1 MYTIPEKVNRILN
14 IIILSLL
21 LIFVR
26 VWYLAVIQHE
36 EKKLEALKPKQK
48 LVIERV
54 ERATIRDRF
63 NIPLATN
70 KIQYHAS
77 IRYAD
82 ICQIPRL
89 KWEKNKEGKQVRVP
103 KRLLFIKE
111 LSSLLAK
118 ELQMD
123 ALQIEDII
131 HGKASLFPHT
141 PFLIKKNISEQEYY
155 RLKLLEK
162 DWAGIY
168 AEKRS
173 RRFYPN
179 GKTACDVIGYMSA
192 INQKEY
198 YHIAEELKYLKEYLF
213 LRELGEIC
221 ILPKGFTN
229 PLQVRE
235 RLQILQEKAYTI
247 NDSIGKTGIEAV
259 YDAELR
265 GYIGEKIYEID
276 TKGNLL
282 RSLPNSREATP
293 GQRIILTISQELQ
306 QFAENLL
313 TIHEKERDLTQEIT
327 LQYPWIK
334 GGAIVAIEPNT
345 GELLA
350 FASYPRFDPNDFV
363 SGSPAVLKWLESERL
378 IADIWDGCQ
387 DLERERIDPLTQ
399 QLYQEKLHLC
409 LDHYLDALLSPN
421 SEIKSCFSRIKNL
434 NIACE
439 FQKISKQLLKLS
451 QQPSYLNLFATLYN
465 IAPHRASRF
474 PLDETPKI
482 QKCFFPQELKQNLDS
497 FLVEIKYNDDKL
509 LLLDLCRLLVNE
521 EAFSSELL
529 QAVGHLKLSDYYIL
543 NQFSSQIQR
552 FLLSQAKQWFHELD
566 FPVWRKQN
574 FASFLKQK
582 RQEEKQQKK
591 WTKPYTDYLDLA
603 EKNLFAIFW
612 EKIRFPMFQSFILES
627 IEKTDSH
634 LIPYLERAIEEKKKI
649 VPIQKCADELKK
661 TISLLPS
668 NLQSEFLQ
676 TMRCFNELN
685 RPLLGR
691 YRGLRTSL
699 NQQLEKHLAGAFYPA
714 TGYGYGKSYA
724 YRQATP
730 LGSVFKLLV
739 AYQALM
745 ECLEQGKDLNPLT
758 LIDQI
763 QWHPNPNSNEQIL
776 GYTQENQ
783 PITRLWKQGR
793 LARSSNPNIGKTD
806 MLRAIESS
814 SNIYFS
820 LLASEHIQDP
830 ETLIKTAKNFLFG
843 EKTGI
848 ELPGEFAGQLPND
861 LSCSRTGL
869 YAFAIGQHSLTVT
882 PLQTAVMLSTIAN
895 KGIVIQPK
903 IVQLIA
909 GQERLREY
917 GDPFSIQQFPF
928 QENLKL
934 IGIDFP
940 LFTSCLPEE
949 QAPHIWVNSTR
960 VKQKLFLPDPIRNI
974 LLEGMYKVVNGE
986 KGNARPT
993 IIRSLN
999 RHPEWKKNY
1008 LELQGG
1014 QLIGKTGTAEILYKS
1029 TIDVETPA
1037 FKVDH
1042 TWFAGISFLPEQQKS
1057 RDKAE
1062 LVIIVYLPFSKSG
1075 GKEAAPIAAEMIKKW
1090 REIQEAHD
1098 CTQNFTQKAS
1108 LVKQDP

>member
-14 IIILSLL
+14 IIILALF
-21 LIFVR
+21 LIFIR
-26 VWYLAVIQHE
+26 VWYLAIIQHE

-63 NIPLATN
+63 NIPLAAN
-70 KIQYHAS
+70 KIQYYAS

-82 ICQIPRL
+82 IRQIPRF
-89 KWEKNKEGKQVRVP
+89 KWEKNIQGKLVRVH
-103 KRLLFIKE
+103 KRMSFIKE
-111 LSSLLAK
+111 LSFLLAK

-123 ALQIEDII
+123 VVQIEDII

-141 PFLIKKNISEQEYY
+141 PFVIKKNISEQEYY

-173 RRFYPN
+173 KRFYPN

-198 YHIAEELKYLKEYLF
+198 YNIAEELKYLKQYLF
-213 LRELGEIC
+213 SRESDEIC

-247 NDSIGKTGIEAV
+247 NDLIGKTGIEAV

-265 GYIGEKIYEID
+265 GYIGEKTYEVD

-282 RSLPNSREATP
+282 RSLPNGREATP

-306 QFAENLL
+306 EFAERLL
-313 TIHEKERDLTQEIT
+313 TIYEKERDSTEEIT

-350 FASYPRFDPNDFV
+350 FASYPRFDPNDFI
-363 SGSPAVLKWLESERL
+363 SGSSAVLKWLENERL
-378 IADIWDGCQ
+378 IANIWDGYQ
-387 DLERERIDPLTQ
+387 DLERERIDPLTHRF
-399 QLYQEKLHLC
+399 YQEKLHLC
-409 LDHYLDALLSPN
+409 LDHYIDALLAPK
-421 SEIKSCFSRIKNL
+421 SEIKNCFSRIDSL
-434 NIACE
+434 HAACSL
-439 FQKISKQLLKLS
+439 QKTAKQLLELS
-451 QQPSYLNLFATLYN
+451 QQTSYPHLLATLYN
-465 IAPHRASRF
+465 TTPHRVSRF
-474 PLDETPKI
+474 PLDEKIKI
-482 QKCFFPQELKQNLDS
+482 QKHFFPQQLKKVLDS
-497 FLVEIKYNDDKL
+497 FLVEIKHNDDKL

-529 QAVGHLKLSDYYIL
+529 QAIGHLKVSDYYIL
-543 NQFSSQIQR
+543 NQLSSQIQH
-552 FLLSQAKQWFHELD
+552 FLLLQAKQWFHELD
-566 FPVWRKQN
+566 FSSWREQH
-574 FASFLKQK
+574 FTSFLKQK
-582 RQEEKQQKK
+582 RQEEKSQKK
-591 WTKPYTDYLDLA
+591 WAKPYTEYLDLA
-603 EKNLFAIFW
+603 EKNLFSIFW
-612 EKIRFPMFQSFILES
+612 EKNRFFLFQSFILEP
-627 IEKTDSH
+627 IETTDAH
-634 LIPYLERAIEEKKKI
+634 LIPYLERAIKEREKNSLM
-649 VPIQKCADELKK
+649 QKCRNELK
-661 TISLLPS
+661 TSLSSLPS
-668 NLQSEFLQ
+668 NLQFEFLR

-691 YRGLRTSL
+691 YRGLRTS
-699 NQQLEKHLAGAFYPA
+699 NKQQLEKHLAAAFYPV

-739 AYQALM
+739 AYQTLM
-745 ECLEQGKDLNPLT
+745 ERLEQGKDLNPLT
-758 LIDQI
+758 LTDQI
-763 QWHPNPNSNEQIL
+763 EWHANPNSNEQIL
-776 GYTQENQ
+776 GYTQEGL
-783 PITRLWKQGR
+783 PITRLYKQGR

-806 MLRAIESS
+806 LLRAIESS

-830 ETLIKTAKNFLFG
+830 ETLIQTSKNFLFG

-861 LSCSRTGL
+861 LSFNRTGL

-895 KGIVIQPK
+895 KGCVLKPK

-917 GDPFSIQQFPF
+917 SDPFSTQQFPF
-928 QENLKL
+928 QEHLKL
-934 IGIDFP
+934 IGIHFP
-940 LFTSCLPEE
+940 LFTSCLKEE
-949 QAPHIWVNSTR
+949 QKPHIWMNSTC
-960 VKQKLFLPDPIRNI
+960 VKQQIPLPDPVRNM

-986 KGNARPT
+986 KGNARPS

-999 RHPEWKKNY
+999 RHPKWEKNY

-1029 TIDVETPA
+1029 TIDAETPA

-1042 TWFAGISFLPEQQKS
+1042 SWFAGISFLPKHQKIKD
-1057 RDKAE
+1057 RAE
-1062 LVIIVYLPFSKSG
+1062 LVIVVYLPFNKSG
-1075 GKEAAPIAAEMIKKW
+1075 GKEAAPIAAEIVKKW
-1090 REIQEAHD
+1090 REIKKTHG
-1098 CTQNFTQKAS
+1098 CTQDFIQKET
-1108 LVKQDP
+1108 LLK

>member
-14 IIILSLL
+14 IIILALF
-21 LIFVR
+21 LIFIR

-48 LVIERV
+48 LVVERV
-54 ERATIRDRF
+54 ERASIRDRF
-63 NIPLATN
+63 NIPLAAN
-70 KIQYHAS
+70 KIQYYAS

-82 ICQIPRL
+82 IRQVPRF
-89 KWEKNKEGKQVRVP
+89 KWEKNSQGKLVRVN
-103 KRLLFIKE
+103 KRISFIKE
-111 LSSLLAK
+111 LSLLLAK

-123 ALQIEDII
+123 AVQIEDII

-141 PFLIKKNISEQEYY
+141 PFVIKKNISEQEYY

-173 RRFYPN
+173 KRFYPH

-198 YHIAEELKYLKEYLF
+198 YNIAEELKYLKEYLF
-213 LRELGEIC
+213 LRESNEIC

-247 NDSIGKTGIEAV
+247 NDLIGKTGIEAV

-265 GYIGEKIYEID
+265 GYIGEKTYEVD

-282 RSLPNSREATP
+282 RSLPNGREATP

-306 QFAENLL
+306 EFAESLL
-313 TIHEKERDLTQEIT
+313 TIYEKERDSTQEIS

-345 GELLA
+345 GETLA
-350 FASYPRFDPNDFV
+350 LASYPRFDPNDFV
-363 SGSPAVLKWLESERL
+363 NGSSAVLKWLENERL
-378 IADIWDGCQ
+378 IADIWDGYQ
-387 DLERERIDPLTQ
+387 DLERERIDPVTHRF
-399 QLYQEKLHLC
+399 YQEKLHLC
-409 LDHYLDALLSPN
+409 LEHYIDALLAPK
-421 SEIKSCFSRIKNL
+421 SEIKRCFSRIDTL
-434 NIACE
+434 HAACTL
-439 FQKISKQLLKLS
+439 QKTARQLLELS
-451 QQPSYLNLFATLYN
+451 QQTSYPHLLATLYN
-465 IAPHRASRF
+465 TTPHRDFRF
-474 PLDETPKI
+474 SIDEKIKI
-482 QKCFFPQELKQNLDS
+482 QKHLFPQQLKMVLDS
-497 FLVEIKYNDDKL
+497 FLVEIKHNDDKL

-521 EAFSSELL
+521 EAFSPELL
-529 QAVGHLKLSDYYIL
+529 QAIGHLKISDYYIL
-543 NQFSSQIQR
+543 NQLSSQIQK
-552 FLLSQAKQWFHELD
+552 FLFVQAKQWFHELD
-566 FPVWRKQN
+566 FSYWRKQH

-582 RQEEKQQKK
+582 RQEEKKQKK
-591 WTKPYTDYLDLA
+591 WAKPYTEYLDLA
-603 EKNLFAIFW
+603 EKNLFSIFW
-612 EKIRFPMFQSFILES
+612 EKNRLFFFQSFILEPT
-627 IEKTDSH
+627 ETTDAH
-634 LIPYLERAIEEKKKI
+634 LIPYLERAIKEREKNSLM
-649 VPIQKCADELKK
+649 QKCREELK
-661 TISLLPS
+661 TSLSLLPP
-668 NLQSEFLQ
+668 NLQSEFLK
-676 TMRCFNELN
+676 TMRCFNELD

-691 YRGLRTSL
+691 YRGLKTS
-699 NQQLEKHLAGAFYPA
+699 NKQQLEKHLAAAFYPA
-714 TGYGYGKSYA
+714 NGYGYGKSYA

-739 AYQALM
+739 AYQTLM
-745 ECLEQGKDLNPLT
+745 ERLEQGKDLNPLT

-763 QWHPNPNSNEQIL
+763 EWHPNPNSNEQIL
-776 GYTQENQ
+776 GYTQEGL
-783 PITRLWKQGR
+783 PITRLYKQGR

-806 MLRAIESS
+806 LLRAIESS

-820 LLASEHIQDP
+820 LLASEHIQNP
-830 ETLIKTAKNFLFG
+830 ETLIQTSKNFLFG
-843 EKTGI
+843 KKTGI
-848 ELPGEFAGQLPND
+848 ELPGEFSGQLPND
-861 LSCSRTGL
+861 LSFNRTGL

-895 KGIVIQPK
+895 KGCVLKPK

-917 GDPFSIQQFPF
+917 SDPFSLQQFPF
-928 QENLKL
+928 QEHLKL
-934 IGIDFP
+934 IGISFP
-940 LFTSCLPEE
+940 LFTSCLKEE
-949 QAPHIWVNSTR
+949 QKPHIWINSTC
-960 VKQKLFLPDPIRNI
+960 VKQQIPLPDPVRNI

-986 KGNARPT
+986 KGNARPS

-1008 LELQGG
+1008 LDLQGG

-1029 TIDVETPA
+1029 TIDTETPA

-1042 TWFAGISFLPEQQKS
+1042 SWFAGISFLPKHQKTK
-1057 RDKAE
+1057 DKAE
-1062 LVIIVYLPFSKSG
+1062 LVVVVYLPFNKSG
-1075 GKEAAPIAAEMIKKW
+1075 GKEAAPIAAEVVKKW
-1090 REIQEAHD
+1090 REIQKNHGYAQD
-1098 CTQNFTQKAS
+1098 FIQNN
-1108 LVKQDP
+1108 

>member
-14 IIILSLL
+14 IILL
-21 LIFVR
+21 ALFLIFIR
-26 VWYLAVIQHE
+26 VWYLAIIQHE

-48 LVIERV
+48 LVIKRV

-63 NIPLATN
+63 NIPLAAN
-70 KIQYHAS
+70 KIQYYAS

-82 ICQIPRL
+82 IRQIPRF
-89 KWEKNKEGKQVRVP
+89 KWEKNEEGKLVRVY

-111 LSSLLAK
+111 LSLLLAK

-123 ALQIEDII
+123 AVQIEDII

-141 PFLIKKNISEQEYY
+141 PFVIKKNISEQEYY

-173 RRFYPN
+173 KRFYPH

-213 LRELGEIC
+213 LRESDEIC

-247 NDSIGKTGIEAV
+247 NDLIGKTGIEAM

-265 GYIGEKIYEID
+265 GYIGEKTYEVD

-282 RSLPNSREATP
+282 RSLPNGREATP

-306 QFAENLL
+306 QFAESLL
-313 TIHEKERDLTQEIT
+313 TIYEKERDLTQEIT

-363 SGSPAVLKWLESERL
+363 NGSSTVLKWLENERL

-387 DLERERIDPLTQ
+387 DLERERIDPLTHRF
-399 QLYQEKLHLC
+399 YQEKLHLC
-409 LDHYLDALLSPN
+409 LDHYIDALLAPK
-421 SEIKSCFSRIKNL
+421 SEIKSCFSRIDSL
-434 NIACE
+434 HAACTL
-439 FQKISKQLLKLS
+439 QKTAKQLLELS
-451 QQPSYLNLFATLYN
+451 QQTSYPHLLATLYN
-465 IAPHRASRF
+465 ATPHRASRF
-474 PLDETPKI
+474 PFDEKIKI
-482 QKCFFPQELKQNLDS
+482 QKHLFPQQLKTVLDS
-497 FLVEIKYNDDKL
+497 FLLEIKHNDDKL

-521 EAFSSELL
+521 EAFSPELL
-529 QAVGHLKLSDYYIL
+529 QVIGHLKVSNYYTL
-543 NQFSSQIQR
+543 NQISSQIQH
-552 FLLSQAKQWFHELD
+552 FLLSQAKQWFHELG
-566 FPVWRKQN
+566 FSSWREQH
-574 FASFLKQK
+574 FASFMKQK
-582 RQEEKQQKK
+582 RQEEKSQKK
-591 WTKPYTDYLDLA
+591 WAKPYTEYLDLA
-603 EKNLFAIFW
+603 EKNLFSIFW
-612 EKIRFPMFQSFILES
+612 EKNHFSLFQSFILES
-627 IEKTDSH
+627 IETTDAY
-634 LIPYLERAIEEKKKI
+634 LIPYLERAIKEREKN
-649 VPIQKCADELKK
+649 PLMQKCREELKK
-661 TISLLPS
+661 SLSSLPS
-668 NLQSEFLQ
+668 NLQSEFLR

-691 YRGLRTSL
+691 YRGLKTS
-699 NQQLEKHLAGAFYPA
+699 NKQQLEKHLAAAFYPT

-739 AYQALM
+739 AYQTLM
-745 ECLEQGKDLNPLT
+745 ERLEQGKDLNPLT
-758 LIDQI
+758 LTDQI
-763 QWHPNPNSNEQIL
+763 EWHANPNSNEQIL
-776 GYTQENQ
+776 GYTQEGL
-783 PITRLWKQGR
+783 PITRLYKQGR

-806 MLRAIESS
+806 LLRAIESS

-830 ETLIKTAKNFLFG
+830 ETLIQTSKNFLFG

-848 ELPGEFAGQLPND
+848 ELPGEFSGQLPND
-861 LSCSRTGL
+861 LSFNRTGL

-895 KGIVIQPK
+895 KGCVLKPK

-917 GDPFSIQQFPF
+917 SDPFSTQQFPF
-928 QENLKL
+928 QEHLKL
-934 IGIDFP
+934 IGIHFP
-940 LFTSCLPEE
+940 LFTSCLKE
-949 QAPHIWVNSTR
+949 QQEPHIWVNSTS
-960 VKQKLFLPDPIRNI
+960 VKQHISLPDPVRNM

-986 KGNARPT
+986 KGNARPS

-1014 QLIGKTGTAEILYKS
+1014 QLIGKTGTAEILYKA
-1029 TIDVETPA
+1029 TIDAETSA

-1042 TWFAGISFLPEQQKS
+1042 SWFAGISFLPKHQKTKA
-1057 RDKAE
+1057 RAE
-1062 LVIIVYLPFSKSG
+1062 LVIIVYLPFNKSG
-1075 GKEAAPIAAEMIKKW
+1075 GKEAAPIAAEMVKKW
-1090 REIQEAHD
+1090 REIQKSHGCA
-1098 CTQNFTQKAS
+1098 QNFIQKES
-1108 LVKQDP
+1108 LLK